1 MKAERRHWKI
11 KLSDI
16 SQPKQINFSMQFTEE
31 QFDKITN
38 GLIPEE
44 MEDKWFIY
52 FEENWLYFHRSWTGW
67 GQYKV
72 RISKENNEKKYSIK
86 EFYVERDPLRYK
98 CVDDDIDIERLCN
111 IILYGLLGFE

>member
-52 FEENWLYFHRSWTGW
+52 FEENS
-67 GQYKV
+67 
-72 RISKENNEKKYSIK
+72 
-86 EFYVERDPLRYK
+86 VEDR
-98 CVDDDIDIERLCN
+98 
-111 IILYGLLGFE
+111 